1 MYKINSFYTFK
12 QSVKR
17 FNGRIQRVGRRGNE
31 KMKDMN
37 INDTF
42 NCINSYF
49 FLNHKNALSIQ
60 N

>member
-1 MYKINSFYTFK
+1 MYKISSFYTFK

-17 FNGRIQRVGRRGNE
+17 FNRRVQMVGPRDNE
-31 KMKDMN
+31 KIKGIN

-42 NCINSYF
+42 NCINSYY